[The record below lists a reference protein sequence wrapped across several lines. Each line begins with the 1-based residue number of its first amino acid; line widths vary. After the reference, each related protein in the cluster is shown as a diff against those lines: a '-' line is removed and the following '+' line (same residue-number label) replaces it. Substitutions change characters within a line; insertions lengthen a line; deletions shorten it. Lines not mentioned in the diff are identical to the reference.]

1 MCVGTPNRLPF
12 GIHGRNAAPTPT
24 GFAEIVSNDFPVLH
38 KGAGF
43 LPPCAAQV
51 LERDYVADTRAPGPE
66 ESSRVDLFHLCFGCG
81 VQIEPVQG
89 KFRGQS
95 APNTAFTMQRQCDRD
110 ARAQGRVQRPVKRG
124 KQKAATR

>member
-1 MCVGTPNRLPF
+1 M
-12 GIHGRNAAPTPT
+12 
-24 GFAEIVSNDFPVLH
+24 LH

-51 LERDYVADTRAPGPE
+51 LERDYVADTTAPGPE

-81 VQIEPVQG
+81 VQIERVQG